1 MLRTLKSNSPFS
13 APRDDTVRSG
23 CGNREKSNFLIVA
36 ANESVLVGRSGCILF
51 PIMFFRSCVP
61 IVVVTSLLCR
71 DVSKGQSPRELLKES
86 YEMAVKRSDKGDTPL
101 TAALRLGITMRLV
114 GMKAEAIGALDLGL
128 KLCATTSDE
137 DARDEHRVEF
147 CRELVLAGQS
157 AKAWELVPQLKMREY
172 DLVARLFMA
181 QAALEMGDA
190 AGAEK
195 AVEDALKRVE
205 TSGRKLERMG
215 YSTVCALSRLSRGMG
230 HEEWTKR
237 FVASTSDALWKSAM
251 LGDEAQAQ
259 AEKGVWDEALR
270 VASQCDDPHMAVL
283 AHARVAGVMFQH
295 KHPHA
300 EALAG
305 LLKAAAKIKES
316 DPRDLALR
324 VAVGK
329 LVMAG
334 DAEAAC
340 NLAAEIHQ
348 PVIQLLTKMPLVFAT
363 TFEVMLGDVAKVA
376 ETDQRMLAEVLT
388 LCCGKKG
395 LADESIKAATH
406 AGAGWPRVRV
416 LCAAAQHLKAAQA
429 SKLIDAAERELAS
442 IKDAGWH
449 CHALVEMALS
459 AHRAG
464 DAALAAKHL
473 SAACDEALRLTVPED
488 LSHALPQA
496 VEAALLS
503 INKPLAQKTLAEALK
518 RDLDTALRETLVPML
533 VEAGAADAA
542 LAECVKT
549 PLKEDFPQRMV
560 AYRLAKAGRIADAVK
575 FVSEAH
581 YRVKAEA
588 LADIALAQLPAPKIA
603 EAKPRMV
610 GMSFHGGWMYW
621 MMRLERMGLPW
632 EIMPYSTPY
641 AIGSTGLA
649 ARYSMLGYPG
659 TGGHQIQVSAAG
671 EDHVRDFL
679 HGGGGMFGICAG
691 QLFANGHPYG
701 HKFVPSDFYYMRGQG
716 AHQVQIPKSHPMSLT
731 LPREMIITRMN
742 GDFLLPR
749 TGCEV
754 IGWYDRQ
761 NVSAAVVAAHYGLGR
776 VVASSPHPE
785 SGSNFDANDRLCIA
799 AMRWI
804 LEEMP

>member
-1 MLRTLKSNSPFS
+1 
-13 APRDDTVRSG
+13 
-23 CGNREKSNFLIVA
+23 
-36 ANESVLVGRSGCILF
+36 
-51 PIMFFRSCVP
+51 
-61 IVVVTSLLCR
+61 
-71 DVSKGQSPRELLKES
+71 
-86 YEMAVKRSDKGDTPL
+86 MAVKRSDKGDTPL
-101 TAALRLGITMRLV
+101 TAALRLGITMRLA
-114 GMKAEAIGALDLGL
+114 GMNAEAIEALDLGL
-128 KLCATTSDE
+128 KLCAATSDE

-215 YSTVCALSRLSRGMG
+215 HATICALSRLTRDRGK
-230 HEEWTKR
+230 EEWTRR
-237 FVASTSDALWKSAM
+237 FMASTSDALWKSAM

-259 AEKGVWDEALR
+259 AEKGAWDDALR

-334 DAEAAC
+334 GAEAA
-340 NLAAEIHQ
+340 NKLAAEIHQ
-348 PVIQLLTKMPLVFAT
+348 PVMRLLAKMPLVSAT
-363 TFEVMLGDVAKVA
+363 TFEEILGEVSQAA
-376 ETDQRMLAEVLT
+376 ENDIPMLAEVLT
-388 LCCGKKG
+388 VCCGKKG
-395 LADESIKAATH
+395 LADEAAKAATH
-406 AGAGWPRVRV
+406 AGAGWPRVRA
-416 LCAAAQHLKAAQA
+416 LCAGAQHLKAAQA
-429 SKLIDAAERELAS
+429 SKLIGAAGRELAS

-473 SAACDEALRLTVPED
+473 TSACDEALRLTVPED
-488 LSHALPQA
+488 VAHALPQA

-503 INKPLAQKTLAEALK
+503 QNKLLAQKTLAEALK
-518 RDLDTALRETLVPML
+518 RDLDVSLRETLVPML
-533 VEAGAADAA
+533 VEADAADAA

-549 PLKEDFPQRMV
+549 PLKDDFPQRMV
-560 AYRLAKAGRIADAVK
+560 AYRLAKAGRLADAVK

-588 LADIALAQLPAPKIA
+588 LADIALAQLPPKPS
-603 EAKPRMV
+603 EPRHKVV

-621 MMRLERMGLPW
+621 MMRLERLGLPW

-641 AIGSTGLA
+641 AIGSAGLA

-716 AHQVQIPKSHPMSLT
+716 AHQVQMPKSHPMSLM

-749 TGCEV
+749 VGCDV
-754 IGWYDRQ
+754 IGWYDKQ
-761 NVSAAVVAAHYGLGR
+761 NVCAAVVAANYGLGR

-799 AMRWI
+799 AMQWI